1 MNFTEAVDYLFSL
14 GNEILAMKLGLAA
27 MERLLARLGDPHRGF
42 RSILVAGTNGKGS
55 TSACLA
61 SVLDA
66 AGVKT
71 GLFTSPHLIRATERI
86 RIGDE
91 EISPERFG
99 ALIGEVRAAAD
110 ELIETGRLP
119 AQPTFFEHLAA
130 AAFLYFW
137 EERVEVAVLEVGLGG
152 RLDATNIVTPDIAV
166 IASIGYDHQEYLG
179 TTLTEI
185 AGEKAAIIRP
195 GARAFVSARQI
206 PEAEEALRDHLK
218 KIDARADWV
227 EPLPVTGRDATGA
240 LRFEVGGREI
250 QTALRGRHQAHNAGL
265 AVAVAREFLGA
276 SDATERAVASG
287 LASVRWRGRLELIP
301 GTPPVLLDGAHNPQG
316 AETLA
321 DFLENDFARRPVT
334 LVFAAMR
341 DKPVRELLSPLARLV
356 SRFIATEVSS
366 SPRTLSSATLAGVAR
381 EIWNPADVLEEK
393 RLPDALALAREVTPP
408 DGAILVSGSLY
419 LVGEAVA
426 FLELEIGS

>member
-27 MERLLARLGDPHRGF
+27 MEWLLARLGDPHRGF

-66 AGVKT
+66 AGLKT

-119 AQPTFFEHLAA
+119 ARPTFFEHLAA
-130 AAFLYFW
+130 AAFLYFL
-137 EERVEVAVLEVGLGG
+137 EERVDVAVLEVGLGG

-195 GARAFVSARQI
+195 GARAFVSARQL
-206 PEAEEALRDHLK
+206 PEAEEALRDHIK
-218 KIDARADWV
+218 KSAARADWV
-227 EPLPVTGRDATGA
+227 GPLPVAGCDATGA
-240 LRFEVGGREI
+240 LRFAVGGREI

-265 AVAVAREFLGA
+265 AVAVAREFLGK
-276 SDATERAVASG
+276 SEATERAVASG

-321 DFLENDFARRPVT
+321 EFLENDFARRPVT

-356 SRFIATEVSS
+356 SRFIATEVAS
-366 SPRTLSSATLAGVAR
+366 SPRTLSAATLAGVAR
-381 EIWNPADVLEEK
+381 EIWSPADVIEEK